1 MEQKRPNIP
10 SQGIKTPP
18 NMSAP
23 RAQTPPNTSPQNG
36 QTQGRTPSERGL
48 QQRMTQAADA
58 RQKRQAQAMAER
70 VAPQGGG
77 VPTFVQ
83 GGVDHWFLCLIL
95 LLLAFGAVMSYT
107 ASAVYAE
114 RYYDDSTYF
123 LKRYLLFALL
133 SVAMTLPFVVYAKL
147 WFWRLF
153 ALCSYGASIL
163 LLIMVLIP
171 GIGDTGGGA
180 QRWIDLGFITIQPS
194 EVANMAVVMMLAL
207 YLSKHER
214 QVLSTEKF
222 GGSFKYGVIHPGLI
236 FGAVCILVALE
247 KHISG
252 LLIIGMLGVAVMFMG
267 GTRMR
272 YIFMII
278 GCVACLG
285 GLMILV
291 SDYAQ
296 TRVDTWLHLEQADP
310 LGPAWQTLE
319 GLYAIGSGGLFGRG
333 LGNSQLKYGYVSEP
347 QNDFIFTIICE
358 ELGFVGA
365 LILVSLFALLMVRG
379 FYIAAHAPDKFTSL
393 VAFGLTFKVALQA
406 AMNVAVVTNS
416 MPNTGISLPFFS
428 SGGTSLAVQI
438 FEMGIILSISR
449 FSTVKK

>member
-1 MEQKRPNIP
+1 MDRQRDKIP
-10 SQGIKTPP
+10 
-18 NMSAP
+18 
-23 RAQTPPNTSPQNG
+23 PQNTG
-36 QTQGRTPSERGL
+36 VSPRTSSNSTSEVRKPVP
-48 QQRMTQAADA
+48 ADA
-58 RQKRQAQAMAER
+58 RVKQKAQAREER
-70 VAPQGGG
+70 NMPHGEGAPAIL
-77 VPTFVQ
+77 Q

-123 LKRYLLFALL
+123 LRRYLLFALF
-133 SVAMTLPFVVYAKL
+133 SIVMSLPFVLYAKL

-153 ALCSYGASIL
+153 ALCAYGGSVL

-194 EVANMAVVMMLAL
+194 EVAKMAVVMMLAL
-207 YLSKHER
+207 YLSKYEK
-214 QVLSTEKF
+214 QVMSTDKF

-236 FGAVCILVALE
+236 FGMICILVALE

-252 LLIIGMLGVAVMFMG
+252 LLIIGMLGVAVMFLG
-267 GTRMR
+267 GTRMK

-291 SDYAQ
+291 SSYAQ

-365 LILVSLFALLMVRG
+365 LILVTLFALLVLRG
-379 FYIAAHAPDKFTSL
+379 FYIAAHAPDKFSSL
-393 VAFGLTFKVALQA
+393 VVYGLTFKVALQA
-406 AMNVAVVTNS
+406 AMNIAVVTNS

>member
-1 MEQKRPNIP
+1 MEQQRKNV
-10 SQGIKTPP
+10 
-18 NMSAP
+18 
-23 RAQTPPNTSPQNG
+23 SPQAKAPADSI
-36 QTQGRTPSERGL
+36 QRQGTLS
-48 QQRMTQAADA
+48 QRVAEASDARRIKQAAIREQRDT
-58 RQKRQAQAMAER
+58 
-70 VAPQGGG
+70 PQGGG
-77 VPTFVQ
+77 VPTYVQ
-83 GGVDHWFLCLIL
+83 GGVDHWFLFLIL
-95 LLLAFGAVMSYT
+95 LLLAFGAVMAYT

-123 LKRYLLFALL
+123 LKKYLLFAVL
-133 SVAMTLPFVVYAKL
+133 SIAMTLPFVIYAKL

-153 ALCSYGASIL
+153 ALASYGASIL

-180 QRWIDLGFITIQPS
+180 QRWINLGFITIQPS
-194 EVANMAVVMMLAL
+194 EVAKMAVVMMMAL
-207 YLSKHER
+207 YLSKHEK
-214 QVLSTEKF
+214 QIMSHDKF
-222 GGSFKYGVIHPGLI
+222 GGSFKYGVINPGLI
-236 FGAVCILVALE
+236 FGVVCILVALE

-272 YIFMII
+272 YILMII
-278 GCVACLG
+278 GCVAALG

-296 TRVDTWLHLEQADP
+296 TRVDTWIHLDQADP

-319 GLYAIGSGGLFGRG
+319 GMYAIGSGGLFGRG

-365 LILVSLFALLMVRG
+365 LILVSLFALLTVRG

-393 VAFGLTFKVALQA
+393 VAYGLTFKVALQA
-406 AMNVAVVTNS
+406 AMNIAVVTNS

-449 FSTVKK
+449 FSTVEK

>member
-1 MEQKRPNIP
+1 MNNGNRKSPENGVGSPRPV
-10 SQGIKTPP
+10 
-18 NMSAP
+18 A
-23 RAQTPPNTSPQNG
+23 
-36 QTQGRTPSERGL
+36 
-48 QQRMTQAADA
+48 A
-58 RQKRQAQAMAER
+58 RQGGERAGQMTSDPIKKRMPAVHDPSRESSA
-70 VAPQGGG
+70 G
-77 VPTFVQ
+77 VRTFTC
-83 GGVDHWFLCLIL
+83 GGVDHWFLCLIIL
-95 LLLAFGAVMSYT
+95 MLAFGAVMSYT

-123 LKRYLLFALL
+123 LRRYLLYAAL
-133 SVAMTLPFVVYAKL
+133 SVAMTLPFVIYAKL

-153 ALCSYGASIL
+153 AIGSYGVSIL
-163 LLIMVLIP
+163 VLVP

-194 EVANMAVVMMLAL
+194 EIAKMAVVMMMAL
-207 YLSKHER
+207 YLSKHEK
-214 QVLSTEKF
+214 QVTSTDKF

-247 KHISG
+247 KHMSG
-252 LLIIGMLGVAVMFMG
+252 LLIIGMLGVVVMFMG
-267 GTRMR
+267 GTRFK
-272 YIFMII
+272 YIMMIL

-285 GLMILV
+285 CLMILV

-296 TRVDTWLHLEQADP
+296 TRVETWIHLDQADP

-333 LGNSQLKYGYVSEP
+333 LGNSQMKYGYVSEP

-365 LILVSLFALLMVRG
+365 FLLVSLFVMLTLRG
-379 FYIAAHAPDKFTSL
+379 FHIASRAPDKFTSL
-393 VAFGLTFKVALQA
+393 VAYGLTFKVALQA
-406 AMNVAVVTNS
+406 AMNIAVVTNS

-449 FSTVKK
+449 FSEVKK

>member
-1 MEQKRPNIP
+1 MEQQRKNV
-10 SQGIKTPP
+10 
-18 NMSAP
+18 
-23 RAQTPPNTSPQNG
+23 SPQAKAPADSI
-36 QTQGRTPSERGL
+36 QRQGTLS
-48 QQRMTQAADA
+48 QRVAEASDARRIKQAAIREQRDT
-58 RQKRQAQAMAER
+58 
-70 VAPQGGG
+70 PQGGG
-77 VPTFVQ
+77 VPTYVQ
-83 GGVDHWFLCLIL
+83 GGVDHWFLFLIL
-95 LLLAFGAVMSYT
+95 LLLAFGAVMAYT

-123 LKRYLLFALL
+123 LKKYLLFAVL
-133 SVAMTLPFVVYAKL
+133 SIAMTLPFVIYAKL

-153 ALCSYGASIL
+153 ALASYGASIL

-180 QRWIDLGFITIQPS
+180 QRWINLGFVTIQPS
-194 EVANMAVVMMLAL
+194 EVAKMAVVMMMAL
-207 YLSKHER
+207 YLSKHEKQIMSR
-214 QVLSTEKF
+214 DKF
-222 GGSFKYGVIHPGLI
+222 GGSFKYGVINPGLI
-236 FGAVCILVALE
+236 FGMVCILVALE

-272 YIFMII
+272 YILMII
-278 GCVACLG
+278 GCVAALG

-296 TRVDTWLHLEQADP
+296 TRVDTWIHLDQADP

-319 GLYAIGSGGLFGRG
+319 GMYAIGSGGLFGRG

-365 LILVSLFALLMVRG
+365 LILVSLFALLTVRG

-393 VAFGLTFKVALQA
+393 VAYGLTFKVALQA
-406 AMNVAVVTNS
+406 AMNIAVVTKS

-438 FEMGIILSISR
+438 FEMGLILSISR
-449 FSTVKK
+449 FSTVEN

>member
-1 MEQKRPNIP
+1 MEQQRKNVSPQAKAPADSIQRQGTP
-10 SQGIKTPP
+10 SQRVAEASDARRIK
-18 NMSAP
+18 
-23 RAQTPPNTSPQNG
+23 
-36 QTQGRTPSERGL
+36 
-48 QQRMTQAADA
+48 QAAIREQRDT
-58 RQKRQAQAMAER
+58 
-70 VAPQGGG
+70 PQGGG
-77 VPTFVQ
+77 VPTYVQ
-83 GGVDHWFLCLIL
+83 GGVDHWFLFLIL
-95 LLLAFGAVMSYT
+95 LLLAFGAVMAYT

-123 LKRYLLFALL
+123 LKKYLLFAVL
-133 SVAMTLPFVVYAKL
+133 SIAMTLPFVIYAKL

-153 ALCSYGASIL
+153 ALASYGASIL

-180 QRWIDLGFITIQPS
+180 QRWINLGFITIQPS
-194 EVANMAVVMMLAL
+194 EVAKMAVVMMMAL
-207 YLSKHER
+207 YLSKHEK
-214 QVLSTEKF
+214 QIMSHDKF
-222 GGSFKYGVIHPGLI
+222 GGSFKYGVINPGLI
-236 FGAVCILVALE
+236 FGMVCILVALE

-272 YIFMII
+272 YILMII
-278 GCVACLG
+278 GCVAALG

-296 TRVDTWLHLEQADP
+296 TRVDTWIHLDQADP

-319 GLYAIGSGGLFGRG
+319 GMYAIGSGGLFGRG

-365 LILVSLFALLMVRG
+365 LILVSLFALLTVRG

-393 VAFGLTFKVALQA
+393 VAYGLTFKVALQA
-406 AMNVAVVTNS
+406 AMNIAVVTNS

-449 FSTVKK
+449 VSTVEK

>member
-1 MEQKRPNIP
+1 MEQQRKNV
-10 SQGIKTPP
+10 
-18 NMSAP
+18 
-23 RAQTPPNTSPQNG
+23 SPQAKAPADSI
-36 QTQGRTPSERGL
+36 QRQGTLS
-48 QQRMTQAADA
+48 QRVAEASDARRIKQAAIREQRDT
-58 RQKRQAQAMAER
+58 
-70 VAPQGGG
+70 PQGGG
-77 VPTFVQ
+77 VPTYVQ
-83 GGVDHWFLCLIL
+83 GGVDHWFLFLIL
-95 LLLAFGAVMSYT
+95 LLLAFGAVMAYT

-123 LKRYLLFALL
+123 LKKYLLFAVL
-133 SVAMTLPFVVYAKL
+133 SIAMTLPFVIYAKL

-153 ALCSYGASIL
+153 ALASYGASIL

-180 QRWIDLGFITIQPS
+180 QRWINLGFITIQPS
-194 EVANMAVVMMLAL
+194 EVAKMAVVMMMAL
-207 YLSKHER
+207 YLSKHEK
-214 QVLSTEKF
+214 QIMSHDKF
-222 GGSFKYGVIHPGLI
+222 GGSFKYGVINPGLI
-236 FGAVCILVALE
+236 FGMVCILVALE

-272 YIFMII
+272 YILMII
-278 GCVACLG
+278 GCVAALG

-296 TRVDTWLHLEQADP
+296 TRVDTWLHLYEADP

-319 GLYAIGSGGLFGRG
+319 GMYAIGSGGLFGRG

-365 LILVSLFALLMVRG
+365 LILVSLFALLTVRG

-393 VAFGLTFKVALQA
+393 VAYGLTFKVALQA
-406 AMNVAVVTNS
+406 AMNIAVVTNS

-449 FSTVKK
+449 FSTVEK

>member
-1 MEQKRPNIP
+1 MEQQRKNV
-10 SQGIKTPP
+10 
-18 NMSAP
+18 
-23 RAQTPPNTSPQNG
+23 SPQAKAPADSI
-36 QTQGRTPSERGL
+36 QRQGTLS
-48 QQRMTQAADA
+48 QRVAEASDARRIKQAAIREQRDT
-58 RQKRQAQAMAER
+58 
-70 VAPQGGG
+70 PQGGG
-77 VPTFVQ
+77 VPTYVQ
-83 GGVDHWFLCLIL
+83 GGVDHWFLFLIL
-95 LLLAFGAVMSYT
+95 LLLAFGAVMAYT

-123 LKRYLLFALL
+123 LKKYLLFAVL
-133 SVAMTLPFVVYAKL
+133 SIAMTLPFVIYAKL

-153 ALCSYGASIL
+153 ALASYGASIL

-180 QRWIDLGFITIQPS
+180 QRWINLGFITIQPS
-194 EVANMAVVMMLAL
+194 EVAKMAVVMMMAL
-207 YLSKHER
+207 YLSKHEK
-214 QVLSTEKF
+214 QIMSHDKF
-222 GGSFKYGVIHPGLI
+222 GGSFKYGVINPGLI
-236 FGAVCILVALE
+236 FGMVCILVALE

-272 YIFMII
+272 YILMII
-278 GCVACLG
+278 GCVAALG

-296 TRVDTWLHLEQADP
+296 TRVDTWIHLDQADP

-319 GLYAIGSGGLFGRG
+319 GMYAIGSGGLFGRG

-365 LILVSLFALLMVRG
+365 LILVSLFALLTVRG

-393 VAFGLTFKVALQA
+393 VAYGLTFKVALQA
-406 AMNVAVVTNS
+406 AMNIAVVTNS

-449 FSTVKK
+449 FSTVEK

>member
-1 MEQKRPNIP
+1 MDQQ
-10 SQGIKTPP
+10 QGNK
-18 NMSAP
+18 
-23 RAQTPPNTSPQNG
+23 PQ
-36 QTQGRTPSERGL
+36 QG
-48 QQRMTQAADA
+48 TQAPPV
-58 RQKRQAQAMAER
+58 RQADRTLSRRAARIEEGQHT
-70 VAPQGGG
+70 PQGDG
-77 VPTFVQ
+77 TRTYLQ
-83 GGVDHWFLCLIL
+83 GGMDHRFLCLIL

-123 LKRYLLFALL
+123 LKKYLLFALL
-133 SVAMTLPFVVYAKL
+133 SIAMTLPFVVYAKL

-153 ALCSYGASIL
+153 ALCSYGASVL

-194 EVANMAVVMMLAL
+194 EIAKMAVVMMLAL
-207 YLSKHER
+207 YLSRHEK
-214 QVLSTEKF
+214 QVLSTDKF

-236 FGAVCILVALE
+236 FGTVCILVALE

-252 LLIIGMLGVAVMFMG
+252 LLIIGMLGVAVMFLG

-272 YIFMII
+272 YIFMIV

-365 LILVSLFALLMVRG
+365 LILVVLFALLAVRG
-379 FYIAAHAPDKFTSL
+379 FYIAAHAPDKFSSL
-393 VAFGLTFKVALQA
+393 VVYGLTFKVALQA
-406 AMNVAVVTNS
+406 AMNIAVVTNS

>member
-1 MEQKRPNIP
+1 MKEEGRGAPVRGATSPRSTVPGQSLRQRAEQK
-10 SQGIKTPP
+10 
-18 NMSAP
+18 AD
-23 RAQTPPNTSPQNG
+23 
-36 QTQGRTPSERGL
+36 L
-48 QQRMTQAADA
+48 QQKKQ
-58 RQKRQAQAMAER
+58 AER
-70 VAPQGGG
+70 RIRQTSSSGDGIPTFAQGGMD
-77 VPTFVQ
+77 Q
-83 GGVDHWFLCLIL
+83 WFLLLVI

-114 RYYDDSTYF
+114 REYDDSTYF
-123 LKRYLLFALL
+123 LRRYILFALL
-133 SVAMTLPFVVYAKL
+133 SIVMTLPFVVYAKL

-153 ALCSYGASIL
+153 AVASYGASVF
-163 LLIMVLIP
+163 LLILVLIP

-194 EVANMAVVMMLAL
+194 EVAKMAVVMMLAL
-207 YLSKHER
+207 YISKHEK
-214 QVLSTEKF
+214 QILSDDKF
-222 GGSFKYGVIHPGLI
+222 GGSFKYGVVNPALI
-236 FGAVCILVALE
+236 FGTVCVLVALE

-252 LLIIGMLGVAVMFMG
+252 LLIIGMLGVAVMFLG
-267 GTRMR
+267 GTRMK
-272 YIFMII
+272 YIWMIV
-278 GCVACLG
+278 GCVAGLG
-285 GLMILV
+285 CLMILV

-296 TRVDTWLHLEQADP
+296 TRVDTWIHLDQADP
-310 LGPAWQTLE
+310 LGSAWQTLE

-333 LGNSQLKYGYVSEP
+333 LGNSQMKFGYVSEP

-365 LILVSLFALLMVRG
+365 FLLVALFALLTWRG
-379 FYIAAHAPDKFTSL
+379 FHIASHAPDKFTSL
-393 VAFGLTFKVALQA
+393 VAYGLTFKVALQA

-449 FSTVKK
+449 FSVIKDKT

>member
-1 MEQKRPNIP
+1 MD
-10 SQGIKTPP
+10 
-18 NMSAP
+18 
-23 RAQTPPNTSPQNG
+23 
-36 QTQGRTPSERGL
+36 
-48 QQRMTQAADA
+48 QQRDKVPQQGTQAPPLKQADRTIA
-58 RQKRQAQAMAER
+58 RR
-70 VAPQGGG
+70 VAWIEEGQRVPQGDG
-77 VPTFVQ
+77 TRTYLQ

-123 LKRYLLFALL
+123 LKKYLLFALL
-133 SVAMTLPFVVYAKL
+133 SIAMTLPFVVYAKL

-194 EVANMAVVMMLAL
+194 EVAKMAVVMMLAL
-207 YLSKHER
+207 YLSRHEK
-214 QVLSTEKF
+214 QVLSTDKF
-222 GGSFKYGVIHPGLI
+222 GGSFKYGVIRPGLI
-236 FGAVCILVALE
+236 FGTVCILVALE

-252 LLIIGMLGVAVMFMG
+252 LLIIGMLGVAVMFLG

-272 YIFMII
+272 YIFMIV

-291 SDYAQ
+291 SEYAQ

-358 ELGFVGA
+358 ELGFIGA
-365 LILVSLFALLMVRG
+365 LILVVLFALLVVRG
-379 FYIAAHAPDKFTSL
+379 FYIAAHAPDKFSSL
-393 VAFGLTFKVALQA
+393 VVYGLTFKVALQA
-406 AMNVAVVTNS
+406 AMNIAVVTNS

-438 FEMGIILSISR
+438 FEMGIILSVSR

>member
-1 MEQKRPNIP
+1 MNNGRPNTENNREQR
-10 SQGIKTPP
+10 SRTAQGEHGLRERMERAADVRQEKRA
-18 NMSAP
+18 NAALAKSAP
-23 RAQTPPNTSPQNG
+23 NG
-36 QTQGRTPSERGL
+36 AGEI
-48 QQRMTQAADA
+48 
-58 RQKRQAQAMAER
+58 
-70 VAPQGGG
+70 
-77 VPTFVQ
+77 PTFIQ
-83 GGVDHWFLCLIL
+83 GSVDYWFLFLIIIM
-95 LLLAFGAVMSYT
+95 LALGAVMSYT

-114 RYYDDSTYF
+114 RYYDDSTFF
-123 LKRYLLFALL
+123 LRKYILYALL

-147 WFWRLF
+147 WFWRVF
-153 ALCSYGASIL
+153 AFASYAISIF
-163 LLIMVLIP
+163 LLILVLIP

-180 QRWIDLGFITIQPS
+180 QRWIDLKIITIQPS
-194 EVANMAVVMMLAL
+194 EVAKMAVVMMLAL
-207 YLSKHER
+207 YLSKHEK

-222 GGSFKYGVIHPGLI
+222 GGSFKYGVINPGLI

-252 LLIIGMLGVAVMFMG
+252 LMIIGMLGVAVMFMS
-267 GTRMR
+267 GTRLR

-278 GCVACLG
+278 GCVAALG
-285 GLMILV
+285 CLMILV

-296 TRVDTWLHLEQADP
+296 TRVDTWLRIDQADP

-333 LGNSQLKYGYVSEP
+333 LGNSQMKYGYVSEP

-365 LILVSLFALLMVRG
+365 LLVVTLFALLTLRG
-379 FYIAAHAPDKFTSL
+379 FHIASRAPDKFTSL
-393 VAFGLTFKVALQA
+393 VVYGLTFKVALQA
-406 AMNVAVVTNS
+406 AMNIAVVTNS

-449 FSTVKK
+449 FSVAKK

>member
-1 MEQKRPNIP
+1 MEQQRKNV
-10 SQGIKTPP
+10 
-18 NMSAP
+18 
-23 RAQTPPNTSPQNG
+23 SPQAKAPADSI
-36 QTQGRTPSERGL
+36 QRQGTLS
-48 QQRMTQAADA
+48 QRVAEASDARRIKQAAIREQRDT
-58 RQKRQAQAMAER
+58 
-70 VAPQGGG
+70 PQGGG
-77 VPTFVQ
+77 VPTYVQ
-83 GGVDHWFLCLIL
+83 GGVDHWFLFLIL
-95 LLLAFGAVMSYT
+95 LLLAFGAVMAYT

-123 LKRYLLFALL
+123 LKKYLLFAVL
-133 SVAMTLPFVVYAKL
+133 SIAMTLPFVIYAKL

-153 ALCSYGASIL
+153 ALASYGASIL

-180 QRWIDLGFITIQPS
+180 QRWINLGFITIQPS
-194 EVANMAVVMMLAL
+194 EVAKMAVVMMMAL
-207 YLSKHER
+207 YLSKHEKQIMSR
-214 QVLSTEKF
+214 DKF
-222 GGSFKYGVIHPGLI
+222 GGSFKYGVINPGLI
-236 FGAVCILVALE
+236 FGMVCILVALE

-272 YIFMII
+272 YILMII
-278 GCVACLG
+278 GCVAALG

-296 TRVDTWLHLEQADP
+296 TRVDTWIHLDQADP

-319 GLYAIGSGGLFGRG
+319 GMYAIGSGGLFGRG

-365 LILVSLFALLMVRG
+365 LILVSLFALLTVRG

-393 VAFGLTFKVALQA
+393 VAYGLTFKVALQA
-406 AMNVAVVTNS
+406 AMNIAVVTNS

-449 FSTVKK
+449 FSTVEK

>member
-1 MEQKRPNIP
+1 MEQQRKNV
-10 SQGIKTPP
+10 
-18 NMSAP
+18 
-23 RAQTPPNTSPQNG
+23 SPQAKAPADSI
-36 QTQGRTPSERGL
+36 QRQGTLS
-48 QQRMTQAADA
+48 QRVAEASDARRIKQAAIREQRDT
-58 RQKRQAQAMAER
+58 
-70 VAPQGGG
+70 PQGGG
-77 VPTFVQ
+77 VPTYVQ
-83 GGVDHWFLCLIL
+83 GGVDHWFLFLIL
-95 LLLAFGAVMSYT
+95 LLLAFGAVMAYT

-123 LKRYLLFALL
+123 LKKYLLFAVL
-133 SVAMTLPFVVYAKL
+133 SIAMTLPFVIYAKL

-153 ALCSYGASIL
+153 ALASYGASIL

-180 QRWIDLGFITIQPS
+180 QRWINLGFITIQPS
-194 EVANMAVVMMLAL
+194 EVAKMAVVMMMAL
-207 YLSKHER
+207 YLSKHEK
-214 QVLSTEKF
+214 QIMSHDKF
-222 GGSFKYGVIHPGLI
+222 GGSFKYGVINPG
-236 FGAVCILVALE
+236 
-247 KHISG
+247 
-252 LLIIGMLGVAVMFMG
+252 LIIGMLGVAVMFMG

-272 YIFMII
+272 YILMII
-278 GCVACLG
+278 GCVAALG

-296 TRVDTWLHLEQADP
+296 TRVDTWIHLDQADP

-319 GLYAIGSGGLFGRG
+319 GMYAIGSGGLFGRG

-365 LILVSLFALLMVRG
+365 LILVSLFALLTVRG

-393 VAFGLTFKVALQA
+393 VAYGLTFKVALQA
-406 AMNVAVVTNS
+406 AMNIAVVTNS

-449 FSTVKK
+449 FSTVEK

>member
-1 MEQKRPNIP
+1 MNNGNRN
-10 SQGIKTPP
+10 TPE
-18 NMSAP
+18 NGTGSP
-23 RAQTPPNTSPQNG
+23 RSVSNG
-36 QTQGRTPSERGL
+36 QGGARLGQMTSDSLKKQMTAARDSSQKSNLKVRTF
-48 QQRMTQAADA
+48 TC
-58 RQKRQAQAMAER
+58 
-70 VAPQGGG
+70 
-77 VPTFVQ
+77 
-83 GGVDHWFLCLIL
+83 GGVDHWFLCLII

-123 LKRYLLFALL
+123 LRRYLLYAAL
-133 SVAMTLPFVVYAKL
+133 SVAMTLPFVIYAKL

-153 ALCSYGASIL
+153 ALCSYAASIF
-163 LLIMVLIP
+163 LLILVLIP

-194 EVANMAVVMMLAL
+194 EVAKMAVVMMMAL
-207 YLSKHER
+207 YLSKHEK
-214 QVLSTEKF
+214 QVTSTDKF

-252 LLIIGMLGVAVMFMG
+252 LLIIGMLGVVVMFMG
-267 GTRMR
+267 GTRFK
-272 YIFMII
+272 YIMMIL

-285 GLMILV
+285 CLMILV

-296 TRVDTWLHLEQADP
+296 TRVETWIHLDQADP

-333 LGNSQLKYGYVSEP
+333 LGNSQMKYGYVSEP

-365 LILVSLFALLMVRG
+365 FLLVSLFAMLTLRG
-379 FYIAAHAPDKFTSL
+379 FHIASRAPDKFTSL
-393 VAFGLTFKVALQA
+393 VAYGLTFKVALQA
-406 AMNVAVVTNS
+406 AMNIAVVTNS

-449 FSTVKK
+449 FSEVKK